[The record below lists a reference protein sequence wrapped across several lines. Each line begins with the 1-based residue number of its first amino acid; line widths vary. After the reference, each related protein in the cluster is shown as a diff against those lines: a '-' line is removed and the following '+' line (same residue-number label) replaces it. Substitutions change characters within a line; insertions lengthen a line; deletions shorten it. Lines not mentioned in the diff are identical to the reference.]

1 MLTIKS
7 LKIND
12 VDRNT
17 NVNTIIKSFEKYAV
31 VSNIT
36 MREFDTRIGSKF
48 KHVYINVEKWHDT
61 TETKEFIELIHN
73 GKARLN
79 YSWHVQDNTK
89 EKKEQL
95 QISIDDTPLPMDEEP
110 LPMDEEPLPMDEEPL
125 PMDEEPL
132 PMDEEYIYDDGVKL
146 HRYEWK
152 DVMSIIYGGRG
163 IENF

>member
-110 LPMDEEPLPMDEEPL
+110 LPMDEE
-125 PMDEEPL
+125 
-132 PMDEEYIYDDGVKL
+132 YIYDDGVKL

>member
-1 MLTIKS
+1 
-7 LKIND
+7 
-12 VDRNT
+12 
-17 NVNTIIKSFEKYAV
+17 
-31 VSNIT
+31 

-95 QISIDDTPLPMDEEP
+95 QISIDDA
-110 LPMDEEPLPMDEEPL
+110 PL